1 MAKQKTYF
9 DDRPNLDVELDSL
22 EEAKA
27 FIKESSGILSDDEI
41 LHICGSANISENE
54 SDELFI
60 FLKKHNIEINE
71 KDDDETSN
79 NESMLSEYDTSQD
92 ISSLKALFTEVGN
105 IPLLSREKEKEL
117 TTKMA
122 NGDKRARNILVKH
135 NMRLVIHMAKK
146 YRGKGLSLEDLIQEG
161 NLGLIHAADKFD
173 LSKDCV
179 FSTYA
184 TWWIRQGI
192 TRAIANQSKTI
203 RIPVHMN
210 EFLNKISK
218 VRKSLCEELGR
229 DPTHEEIASAMGC
242 NVKKINQIVSISQA
256 PTSLETPVGDDGNSV
271 LSDFI
276 KDDNSSDPMENLIS
290 EERHSYLIEALDTL
304 TAREQK
310 ILKMRFGIDSERPYT
325 LEEIGDAFNITR
337 ERVRQIETKALKKLN
352 EPSRRGIIE
361 RYYN

>member
-173 LSKDCV
+173 LSKDAC
-179 FSTYA
+179 
-184 TWWIRQGI
+184 
-192 TRAIANQSKTI
+192 
-203 RIPVHMN
+203 
-210 EFLNKISK
+210 
-218 VRKSLCEELGR
+218 SLRMQRGGSGR
-229 DPTHEEIASAMGC
+229 E
-242 NVKKINQIVSISQA
+242 
-256 PTSLETPVGDDGNSV
+256 
-271 LSDFI
+271 
-276 KDDNSSDPMENLIS
+276 
-290 EERHSYLIEALDTL
+290 
-304 TAREQK
+304 
-310 ILKMRFGIDSERPYT
+310 
-325 LEEIGDAFNITR
+325 
-337 ERVRQIETKALKKLN
+337 
-352 EPSRRGIIE
+352 
-361 RYYN
+361 